1 MIRTLAAYF
10 VFTLILSATAA
21 GEVKPVML
29 FLSAKDQPDTLGYNL
44 VTELPA
50 MLYSALVEGRIPLWD
65 SPEKQ
70 IQILP
75 ASLKAIEES
84 NDLSFAASPRLFIL
98 EKWTLGKKML
108 RCEPTGFY
116 FSDRSKTGEEISYGF
131 VDYSDAELSLT
142 STAINA
148 NANGSCFET
157 FKYILLNHLY
167 FYNIVQFGNKKVTSL
182 EESQRIKRQYAAA
195 LTDGINPSPATKK
208 IAYKVEKP
216 GAEEVSLSTG
226 AATYELLKMI
236 EDFLNNNKE
245 VYLNFGG
252 DKISDF
258 HTLNGAQSV
267 IVRSIEAE
275 EIWTRNDTGGMDTQL
290 IALTVNLEGGPLAAF
305 TPEDLWKLDIRSGE
319 KSLLNLL
326 KQKEFYFRILSI
338 NADLISKE
346 ESPKYLK
353 ALKKFSWNQVKEF
366 VKYD

>member
-1 MIRTLAAYF
+1 MIRKLVSLM
-10 VFTLILSATAA
+10 VFNLCLSAFAA
-21 GEVKPVML
+21 GDVKPVML

-50 MLYSALVEGRIPLWD
+50 MLYEALIDGRIPLWD

-75 ASLKAIEES
+75 KSLKAIEES

-98 EKWTLGKKML
+98 EKWTIEKKML

-116 FSDRSKTGEEISYGF
+116 FSDRSAKGDEIAYGF

-142 STAINA
+142 STAINT

-167 FYNIVQFGNKKVTSL
+167 FYNVVQFGSKKITSF
-182 EESQRIKRQYAAA
+182 EESQRIKRQYAAS
-195 LTDGINPSPATKK
+195 LSEGLHPPPDTKK
-208 IAYKVEKP
+208 IVYAVEKP
-216 GAEEVSLSTG
+216 GAEEVSLSAG

-236 EDFLNNNKE
+236 EDFLNSNKE

-258 HTLNGAQSV
+258 RTVNGPQSIV
-267 IVRSIEAE
+267 VRSLEAE
-275 EIWTRNDTGGMDTQL
+275 EIWTRNDTGIDAQL
-290 IALTVNLEGGPLAAF
+290 IALTVNLENGTLAPF
-305 TPEDLWKLDIRSGE
+305 TPEDLWKLDIRTGE
-319 KSLLNLL
+319 KSLNNLL
-326 KQKEFYFRILSI
+326 KQKEFYFRILII
-338 NADLISKE
+338 NAEAISKE

-353 ALKKFSWNQVKEF
+353 ALQKFSWNQVKEY